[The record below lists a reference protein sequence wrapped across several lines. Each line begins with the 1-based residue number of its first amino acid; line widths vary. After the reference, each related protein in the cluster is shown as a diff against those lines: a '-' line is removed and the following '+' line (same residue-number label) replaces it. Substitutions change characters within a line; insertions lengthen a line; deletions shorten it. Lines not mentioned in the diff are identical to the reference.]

1 MDLYIIITLAI
12 NENLIDV
19 FFKQGPINVCP
30 KGTH

>member
-19 FFKQGPINVCP
+19 FFKKGPINVCP
-30 KGTH
+30 